1 MFNDVYKPYSI
12 PTRKKI
18 DVEDT
23 SQELHLHKVTQT
35 SASNGETFVGY
46 GPVLACF
53 AVELVLLMWISQTI
67 LDMMLSK
74 NAVISTKVLSERVE
88 NNLKS

>member
-1 MFNDVYKPYSI
+1 MLIFNGVYKPYSI
-12 PTRKKI
+12 PTTKKI
-18 DVEDT
+18 DVDVEEK

-35 SASNGETFVGY
+35 SASNRETFVGY

-53 AVELVLLMWISQTI
+53 AVELVLLMWISQII

-74 NAVISTKVLSERVE
+74 SDIHESSIW
-88 NNLKS
+88 KSWKLI